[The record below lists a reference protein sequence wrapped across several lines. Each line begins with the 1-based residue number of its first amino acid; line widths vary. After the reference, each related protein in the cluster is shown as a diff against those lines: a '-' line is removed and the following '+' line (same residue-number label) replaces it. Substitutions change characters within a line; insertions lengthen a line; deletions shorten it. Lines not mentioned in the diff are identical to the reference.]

1 MNLIRFVIV
10 IFFLQKII
18 FSFLPILFLIEKQT
32 IKTYTDSCDLTEA
45 HHWLN

>member
-1 MNLIRFVIV
+1 MNLIRFVI
-10 IFFLQKII
+10 FLQKII

-32 IKTYTDSCDLTEA
+32 IKTYTDPCDLTEA